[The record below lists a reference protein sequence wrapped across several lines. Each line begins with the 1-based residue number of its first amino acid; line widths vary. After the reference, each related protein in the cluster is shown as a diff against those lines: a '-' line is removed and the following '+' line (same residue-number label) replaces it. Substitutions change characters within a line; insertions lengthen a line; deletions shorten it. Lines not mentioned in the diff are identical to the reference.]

1 MEDDGTLFCSDAA
14 SPTPPKRAKIA
25 RKGGLEFR
33 ARNTS
38 MPKGPESFEE
48 LMEWPSFILKEVVAD
63 EDRKR
68 RLFQVFRQGLS
79 VTSAYSG
86 MDAPRECL
94 TQVAEAM
101 RIGYEFW
108 PHIEFLHSCDIAE
121 LPQKVLLWLAMNVD
135 SAQSCVFADLEDR
148 LPEDARDH
156 LQNLAPPESAD
167 KETKAAAYLEMWA
180 YLHDNRQACFH
191 QFGTSFCLVHQ
202 RQCRVLGPATVPEAE
217 SQELDPISSSPG
229 GGLVSSGPWNPFKLN
244 LAGTVCKGWSY
255 AGGRLQFSHS
265 SERPHAI
272 WSAERKARAEQN
284 AEDAFVQECT
294 LGYPVEEKLR
304 DKLGDT
310 HEIVMVKTGP
320 ESQGWPT
327 TRPRSLT
334 AGFNKKRWTWAGPST
349 DLAIQQEFDLLFSRS
364 TELTGDVFFQ
374 ADSDRVRKDIFLR
387 LARRGGAADVGQELQ
402 FDKDL
407 LLEVLPPGA
416 VQRLIQ
422 YEQQMPS
429 KQGIESGAFLCDV
442 NQWPDQGCSTA
453 GPWFPCQLTHAT
465 VVSMQKMRPAVGLEY
480 LAAQGFHVFP
490 KEGDR
495 HVATALPVFKE
506 LSTEKVVSLSGNS
519 MSLPAMTA
527 WLLYVLS
534 NIQPVE
540 RLTIQPELNMLV
552 KGSSNE
558 FASPDKMLGAA
569 AAAAKSSGSPPSCS
583 EPRKVQFADDDQ
595 DTQDLDT

>member
-1 MEDDGTLFCSDAA
+1 MLFCNDAT
-14 SPTPPKRAKIA
+14 SPTPPKRAKLA

-33 ARNTS
+33 ARSSS
-38 MPKGPESFEE
+38 MPKGPECFEE

-63 EDRKR
+63 EERKR
-68 RLFQVFRQGLS
+68 RLHQVFRQGLS

-101 RIGYEFW
+101 RIFCEFW
-108 PHIEFLHSCDIAE
+108 PRIEYVHSCDIAE
-121 LPQKVLLWLAMNVD
+121 LPQKVLRWIAENVD
-135 SAQSCVFADLEDR
+135 GGQSCVFSDLEDR
-148 LPEDARDH
+148 LPEDAREH
-156 LQNLAPPESAD
+156 LQALAPAENAD
-167 KETKAAAYLEMWA
+167 KETKAAAYLQMWD
-180 YLHDNRQACFH
+180 YLRDHRHACFH

-217 SQELDPISSSPG
+217 SQELDPLSNSPG
-229 GGLVSSGPWNPFKLN
+229 AGLVSSGPWNPFKLN

-255 AGGRLQFSHS
+255 AGGRLQFAHA
-265 SERPHAI
+265 SERPHAV
-272 WSAERKARAEQN
+272 WLAERKARAEQN

-294 LGYPVEEKLR
+294 LGYPAEAKLR
-304 DKLGDT
+304 SNLEDT

-320 ESQGWPT
+320 ENQGWPT
-327 TRPRSLT
+327 TRPRSFT
-334 AGFNKKRWTWAGPST
+334 AGLNKKRWTWVGPAT
-349 DLAIQQEFDLLFSRS
+349 DLAVQQEFDLLFSRS

-374 ADSDRVRKDIFLR
+374 APSDQVRRDIFTR
-387 LARRGGAADVGQELQ
+387 LQRRGGAADVGQELQ

-407 LLEVLPPGA
+407 LREVLPPGA
-416 VQRLIQ
+416 VQRLAQ
-422 YEQQMPS
+422 YEKQMPS
-429 KQGIESGAFLCDV
+429 KQGIENGAFLCDV
-442 NQWPDQGCSTA
+442 NQWPDNGCSTA

-495 HVATALPVFKE
+495 HVATALPLFRQ
-506 LSTEKVVSLSGNS
+506 LPTEKVVALSGNS
-519 MSLPAMTA
+519 MSLPALTA
-527 WLLYVLS
+527 WLIYVFS

-540 RLTIQPELNMLV
+540 QLTIQPELNMLV

-558 FASPDKMLGAA
+558 FASPEKMLVAA
-569 AAAAKSSGSPPSCS
+569 TAKSSSPQPPSAES
-583 EPRKVQFADDDQ
+583 KSLHFADDDQ
-595 DTQDLDT
+595 DTQVCDGE